1 MRSRHREVIVMA
13 EHGAGHHHWVPVVP
27 FHLPHHEPVAT
38 GWAQDPFH
46 RIDGLDGLRGA
57 AVLAVLLFHLW
68 PDVLPGGFIGVTL
81 FFALSGFLITSIL
94 LHELEH
100 SGTISLRGFYTRRF
114 RRLLPV
120 SLLTL
125 ALVAVGWS
133 MVGWLDGALRRDLF
147 FSLGQSANW
156 GQVLLAERYGVS
168 PDASPVLHFWS
179 LSIEEQ
185 LYLLLPLTLLL
196 AGTRRRGQVVVGLGI
211 AAGVYAIVRSSDSA
225 SLSYYSSFTRAPEVL
240 VGSLAALTMHGR
252 HWLRRSSR
260 AVAGVIVA
268 MGVAALTWVAITS
281 NVTDAAFSQG
291 ALFGCAV
298 LSMVVIVAVAG
309 WPTLGR
315 RIDWWPLARLGQ
327 ISYAVYL
334 FHWPLLQTL
343 RRTSLQPELVPWA
356 TLAATLALALL
367 SERWFERPI
376 RTGVVKG
383 PRLAAAALCT
393 AMLVPLV
400 GAVGTVQGE
409 QTTDFEAAAARL
421 DEIIDDSTREPLAP
435 STTAAGPVLSS
446 IVADAESRWDE
457 QGHMVFAPTTTAPP
471 EPLRIGFFGD
481 SKAMTLGL
489 GTANYGFDEL
499 RIGTSYAALGCPT
512 GRGGGLSVGRRLRLV
527 GRCGRGGEPRRRS
540 RCGRRVVGHV
550 GHQRPQGAGPGRR
563 MDRHGGRGL
572 PQLAPRRD
580 ARPHRPDRL
589 GHRCPRG
596 AVAHRARRPGVEP
609 SRAVR
614 TLDRAGAG
622 ARAAAAEPGAGGRH
636 GRIRERQRRGRTTAA
651 RRCAPQPRR
660 RCRSAE
666 HRRRADA
673 RRHPADRG
681 FAAHAVTGIGPTTRG

>member
-1 MRSRHREVIVMA
+1 MA
-13 EHGAGHHHWVPVVP
+13 EHGAGHHHWVHVVP

-46 RIDGLDGLRGA
+46 RIDGLDGLRGS

-68 PDVLPGGFIGVTL
+68 PGVLPGGFIGVTL

-133 MVGWLDGALRRDLF
+133 MLGWLDGALRRDLF

-196 AGTRRRGQVVVGLGI
+196 AGTRRRGQVVVSLGI
-211 AAGVYAIVRSSDSA
+211 AAGIYAIVRSSDSA

-252 HWLRRSSR
+252 HWLRRSTR
-260 AVAGVIVA
+260 AVAGTIVA
-268 MGVAALTWVAITS
+268 MGVAALIWVAVTS
-281 NVTDAAFSQG
+281 NVTDAVFSQG

-309 WPTLGR
+309 WPALGR

-334 FHWPLLQTL
+334 FHWPLLQTF
-343 RRTSLQPELVPWA
+343 RRTALQPELVPWA

-393 AMLVPLV
+393 AMLVPIV

-409 QTTDFEAAAARL
+409 QTTDFEAAAAQL
-421 DEIIDDSTREPLAP
+421 DEIIDDTAREPLAP
-435 STTAAGPVLSS
+435 VTSSTGPALSPQ
-446 IVADAESRWDE
+446 VADAESRWNDHGE
-457 QGHMVFAPTTTAPP
+457 LVLEPTTTAPP

-489 GTANYGFDEL
+489 GAANYGFEEL

-512 GRGGGLSVGRRLRLV
+512 GRGGKVREHAGAAVYPLADDCDWTPGIVTAAQESGALDVAVVWSGTWDLNDRKVPALGGGWTSVEDEAYRNWLLGEMLALTDEIAATTGAREVLWLTVPVDPASSHPERFAVWTALVQELAQLRPSLVQVVDIAAYVNGSGEAERLLPD
-527 GRCGRGGEPRRRS
+527 GIHPSLGGDASAPNSGGELTRDVILP
-540 RCGRRVVGHV
+540 VVATL
-550 GHQRPQGAGPGRR
+550 RPQ
-563 MDRHGGRGL
+563 
-572 PQLAPRRD
+572 
-580 ARPHRPDRL
+580 
-589 GHRCPRG
+589 
-596 AVAHRARRPGVEP
+596 
-609 SRAVR
+609 
-614 TLDRAGAG
+614 
-622 ARAAAAEPGAGGRH
+622 
-636 GRIRERQRRGRTTAA
+636 
-651 RRCAPQPRR
+651 
-660 RCRSAE
+660 
-666 HRRRADA
+666 
-673 RRHPADRG
+673 
-681 FAAHAVTGIGPTTRG
+681 

>member
-1 MRSRHREVIVMA
+1 MA
-13 EHGAGHHHWVPVVP
+13 EHAAGHGAGHHHWVHVVP
-27 FHLPHHEPVAT
+27 FHLPRHEPVAT

-46 RIDGLDGLRGA
+46 RIDGLDGLRGT
-57 AVLAVLLFHLW
+57 AVLAVLVFHLW
-68 PDVLPGGFIGVTL
+68 PGVLPGGFIGVTL

-100 SGTISLRGFYTRRF
+100 TGTISLRSFYTRRF

-196 AGTRRRGQVVVGLGI
+196 AGTRRRGQVVVALGI
-211 AAGVYAIVRSSDSA
+211 GAGLYAIVRSSDSA

-240 VGSLAALTMHGR
+240 VGSFAALTMHGR

-260 AVAGVIVA
+260 AMAGAIVA
-268 MGVAALTWVAITS
+268 LGIGALMWVAVTS
-281 NVTDAAFSQG
+281 NVTDEVFSRG

-309 WPTLGR
+309 WPALGR

-356 TLAATLALALL
+356 TLAATLVLALL

-383 PRLAAAALCT
+383 PRLAALALCT

-409 QTTDFEAAAARL
+409 PTTDFEAAAQQL
-421 DEIIDDSTREPLAP
+421 DEIIDDAAREPLAP
-435 STTAAGPVLSS
+435 SVAASPTIDPRV
-446 IVADAESRWDE
+446 VAAESRWGDAV
-457 QGHMVFAPTTTAPP
+457 GSVVAPTTTEPAA
-471 EPLRIGFFGD
+471 PLRIGFFGD

-489 GTANYGFDEL
+489 GTANFGFEDL
-499 RIGTSYAALGCPT
+499 VIGTSYAALGCPT
-512 GRGGGLSVGRRLRLV
+512 GRGGKVRASADAAVYPLADECDWASGIATAAQENGGLDVAVVWSGTWDLSDRKVPALGGDWTSVEDAAYRNWLLGEMVTMTDEIAVATGARQVLWLTVPVDPSSSHPERFATWTVLLQELAQLRPNLVQVVDMAAYVNGSGEAERLLPD
-527 GRCGRGGEPRRRS
+527 GIHPSLGGDGSASNTGGELTREVILP
-540 RCGRRVVGHV
+540 VVEPL
-550 GHQRPQGAGPGRR
+550 RPQ
-563 MDRHGGRGL
+563 
-572 PQLAPRRD
+572 
-580 ARPHRPDRL
+580 
-589 GHRCPRG
+589 
-596 AVAHRARRPGVEP
+596 
-609 SRAVR
+609 
-614 TLDRAGAG
+614 
-622 ARAAAAEPGAGGRH
+622 
-636 GRIRERQRRGRTTAA
+636 
-651 RRCAPQPRR
+651 
-660 RCRSAE
+660 
-666 HRRRADA
+666 
-673 RRHPADRG
+673 
-681 FAAHAVTGIGPTTRG
+681 

>member
-1 MRSRHREVIVMA
+1 MA

-38 GWAQDPFH
+38 GWAQDPFQ

-383 PRLAAAALCT
+383 PWLAAAALCT

-512 GRGGGLSVGRRLRLV
+512 GRGGK
-527 GRCGRGGEPRRRS
+527 
-540 RCGRRVVGHV
+540 
-550 GHQRPQGAGPGRR
+550 
-563 MDRHGGRGL
+563 
-572 PQLAPRRD
+572 
-580 ARPHRPDRL
+580 
-589 GHRCPRG
+589 
-596 AVAHRARRPGVEP
+596 
-609 SRAVR
+609 VR
-614 TLDRAGAG
+614 EHAGAAVYPLADDCDWSAG
-622 ARAAAAEPGAGGRH
+622 VAAAASRDGGLDVAVVWSGTWDINDRKV
-636 GRIRERQRRGRTTAA
+636 
-651 RRCAPQPRR
+651 
-660 RCRSAE
+660 
-666 HRRRADA
+666 
-673 RRHPADRG
+673 PALGGEWTGMEDEAYRNWLLG
-681 FAAHAVTGIGPTTRG
+681 EMLALTDQIASVTGAREVLWLTVPVDPASSHPERFALWTGLVQELAQLRPSLVQVVDMAAYVNGSGEAERLLPDGVHPSLGGDAAAPNTGGELTRDVILPIVDSLLTQ

>member
-1 MRSRHREVIVMA
+1 MA
-13 EHGAGHHHWVPVVP
+13 EHGAGHHHWVHVVP

-46 RIDGLDGLRGA
+46 RIDGLDGLRGS

-68 PDVLPGGFIGVTL
+68 PGVLPGGFIGVTL

-133 MVGWLDGALRRDLF
+133 MLGWLDGALRRDLF

-196 AGTRRRGQVVVGLGI
+196 AGTRRRGQVVVSLGI
-211 AAGVYAIVRSSDSA
+211 AAGIYAIVRSSDSA

-252 HWLRRSSR
+252 HWLRRSTR

-268 MGVAALTWVAITS
+268 MGVAALVWVAVTS
-281 NVTDAAFSQG
+281 NVTDAVFSQG

-309 WPTLGR
+309 WPALGR

-334 FHWPLLQTL
+334 FHWPLLQTF

-393 AMLVPLV
+393 AMLVPIV

-409 QTTDFEAAAARL
+409 QTTDFEAAAAQL
-421 DEIIDDSTREPLAP
+421 DEIIDDTAREPLAP
-435 STTAAGPVLSS
+435 VTSSTGPSLSPQ
-446 IVADAESRWDE
+446 VADAESRWNDE
-457 QGHMVFAPTTTAPP
+457 GELVLEPITTTPA

-489 GTANYGFDEL
+489 GTANFGFDEL
-499 RIGTSYAALGCPT
+499 QIGTSYAALGCPT
-512 GRGGGLSVGRRLRLV
+512 GRGGKVREHSGAAVYPLADDCDWTPGIATAAQESGALDVAVVWSGTWDLNDRKVPALGGDWTSVEDEAYRNWLLGEMLALTDEIAATTGARDVLWLTVPVDPASSHPERFAVWTSLVQELAQLRPSLVRVVDIAAYVNGSGEAERLLPD
-527 GRCGRGGEPRRRS
+527 GIHPSLGGDAATPNSGGELTRDVILP
-540 RCGRRVVGHV
+540 VVATL
-550 GHQRPQGAGPGRR
+550 RPQ
-563 MDRHGGRGL
+563 
-572 PQLAPRRD
+572 
-580 ARPHRPDRL
+580 
-589 GHRCPRG
+589 
-596 AVAHRARRPGVEP
+596 
-609 SRAVR
+609 
-614 TLDRAGAG
+614 
-622 ARAAAAEPGAGGRH
+622 
-636 GRIRERQRRGRTTAA
+636 
-651 RRCAPQPRR
+651 
-660 RCRSAE
+660 
-666 HRRRADA
+666 
-673 RRHPADRG
+673 
-681 FAAHAVTGIGPTTRG
+681 